1 MKEQTQKTEKTHQK
15 ITLPTFEKRGIQEAK
30 LWWRRFTQYI
40 KMTQNID
47 LNTMTT
53 DREILENYR
62 DDREHK
68 DLFIWALGE
77 SAITEMTRTVRD
89 NDPNRMDINQLYSL
103 FRLHFIPERNKFHSR
118 ADFFGIT
125 REKHES
131 AEDVWTKILQVEKN
145 CEFENVTP
153 AELIASKF
161 LSVIERSTGDYELKK
176 KIRKSDM
183 TIETITASI
192 HEHTYDRL
200 NDSNNSN
207 DGREIKHV

>member
-1 MKEQTQKTEKTHQK
+1 
-15 ITLPTFEKRGIQEAK
+15 
-30 LWWRRFTQYI
+30 
-40 KMTQNID
+40 
-47 LNTMTT
+47 MTT

-62 DDREHK
+62 DDLVHRIK

-89 NDPNRMDINQLYSL
+89 NDPNRMDIKQLYSL
-103 FRLHFIPERNKFHSR
+103 FRLHFILERNKFHSR

-131 AEDVWTKILQVEKN
+131 AEDVWTRILQVEKN
-145 CEFENVTP
+145 CEFENLTP
-153 AELIASKF
+153 AELIIASKF
-161 LSVIERSTGDYELKK
+161 LSVIGRSTGDYELKK

-183 TIETITASI
+183 TIETITALI
-192 HEHTYDRL
+192 HEHMYDRL

-207 DGREIKHV
+207 DGEKLVKTTHLPSKISKM